1 MNRSQHLLRSS
12 ILVLFL
18 FGLNKVTGFGKLL
31 LMTAQFGAGAEADAF
46 TAANQLPE
54 LFDTMLAG
62 GALAAALIPVY
73 SAYLIRNDR
82 GHSVAMA
89 NTVVTLTL
97 LVMGAV
103 AGLAAWFAL
112 PLTQYLLVP
121 EFSPEQQVLTAD
133 LMRILLLSM
142 MLFSI
147 GSIFS
152 SLLHAHQ
159 HFFTPALGTVLLD
172 LGQIVGLYFLAP
184 RWGIY
189 GVAWGSVIGALLA
202 WGVQIPVFWRARI
215 TDRFQI
221 AWRLT
226 GLHEVAR
233 LMGPR
238 VVTLGIVQ
246 AVDLVFIR
254 LASPLPAGSI
264 AAYYYAMLIMV
275 YMPKSLFGGAISTVI
290 FPTLAEQYNRGD
302 GSALRRL
309 VEQSLYVVWAL
320 VVPGAVGLL
329 ALGPAAVAFLLQRGA
344 FDAEATALVYT
355 LLVIFSVRL
364 VGETTHDLLALP
376 FYARHNTRIPMW
388 VSVGWAVVNVSF
400 CYALVGPLGIQG
412 LALASTLAGV
422 AATLA
427 LYLLNRWES
436 GGFEPGRLGGS
447 LGRILIACGG
457 MGGVVL
463 FVRQLGLDTLPYLVA
478 AMSGGALVYGVLF
491 YWLGGRTLIL
501 QLAPA
506 LPRRLAMR
514 ERESS

>member
-1 MNRSQHLLRSS
+1 MNRTQQLLRSS
-12 ILVLFL
+12 ALVLFL
-18 FGLNKVTGFGKLL
+18 FGLNKITGFGKLL

-73 SAYLIRNDR
+73 SGYLIRQQR
-82 GHSVAMA
+82 TEAVAMA

-97 LVMGAV
+97 LVMGAI

-112 PLTQYLLVP
+112 PLTRYLLVP
-121 EFSPEQQVLTAD
+121 EFSPEQQALTAD

-184 RWGIY
+184 YLGIY

-202 WGVQIPVFWRARI
+202 WGVQVPAFWRVRVA
-215 TDRFQI
+215 DRLQI
-221 AWRLT
+221 AWRLA

-238 VVTLGIVQ
+238 IVTLGVVQ

-254 LASPLPAGSI
+254 LASPLPTGSI
-264 AAYYYAMLIMV
+264 AAYYYALLIMV
-275 YMPKSLFGGAISTVI
+275 GMPKSLFGGAIATVI

-302 GSALRRL
+302 RSALRRL

-329 ALGPAAVAFLLQRGA
+329 VLGPAAVAFLLQRGA
-344 FDAEATALVYT
+344 FDAEATALVY
-355 LLVIFSVRL
+355 LLLAIFSVRL
-364 VGETTHDLLALP
+364 LGETTQDILALP
-376 FYARHNTRIPMW
+376 FYARHNTRVPMW
-388 VSVGWAVVNVSF
+388 VSVGWAVVNVGL
-400 CYALVGPLGIQG
+400 CYGLVGPLGIYG
-412 LALASTLAGV
+412 LALAATLAVV
-422 AATLA
+422 AATVA
-427 LYLLNRWES
+427 LYTLNRWES
-436 GGFEPGRLGGS
+436 GGFEPARLGGN
-447 LGRILIACGG
+447 LGRILLACGG
-457 MGGVVL
+457 MSGAVL
-463 FVRQLGLDTLPYLVA
+463 GIRQLDLETVPYLVVA
-478 AMSGGALVYGVLF
+478 ISSGGVVYGVLF
-491 YWLGGRTLIL
+491 FLLGGRALL
-501 QLAPA
+501 GQLAPT
-506 LPRRLAMR
+506 LPKRLIVRQR
-514 ERESS
+514 EGV